1 MSSKVIHPVNTP
13 KSTWCDL
20 TRLNVARQMGFT
32 MLETLVVLA
41 IVGILTTVG
50 VPAYQ
55 RVSVQYDISSTARL
69 FAQQAESARLMA
81 QAHGTV
87 IEGCPVNQLNFVAA
101 NPICINNLQAGQP
114 WAAWVWRNRAT
125 GAVVFRGQV
134 SPNLIFSTNRSVYP
148 AFNSSGHIAGLA
160 NQTVTVSSGAAN
172 TVPAQ
177 VTFSNQGKMT
187 VTLPP

>member
-41 IVGILTTVG
+41 IVGVLTTVS

-55 RVSVQYDISSTARL
+55 RVSAQYDINNTARL
-69 FAQQAESARLMA
+69 FAQQAESARLIA
-81 QAHGTV
+81 QAYGTV
-87 IEGCPVNQLNFVAA
+87 IEVCPVGTLDFVAA
-101 NPICINNLQAGQP
+101 NPACLNGLPAGQP
-114 WAAWVWRNRAT
+114 WAAWVWRNRVT

-134 SPNLIFSTNRSVYP
+134 SPNLIFSTNRIAYP
-148 AFNSSGHIAGLA
+148 AFNGSGHVVGLA
-160 NQTVTVSSGAAN
+160 NQAVTVSSGAAN

>member
-1 MSSKVIHPVNTP
+1 MSSKIIRPENTP
-13 KSTWCDL
+13 KSAWCAL
-20 TRLNVARQMGFT
+20 TRLSVAGQVGFT

-41 IVGILTTVG
+41 IVGVLTTVS
-50 VPAYQ
+50 VPAYL
-55 RVSVQYDISSTARL
+55 RVSAQYDINNTARL
-69 FAQQAESARLMA
+69 FAQQAESARLIA
-81 QAHGTV
+81 QAYGTV
-87 IEGCPVNQLNFVAA
+87 IAVCPVGSLDFVAA
-101 NPICINNLQAGQP
+101 NPVCLNNLPVNQP

-134 SPNLIFSTNRSVYP
+134 SPNLIFSTNRSAYP

-172 TVPAQ
+172 TVPAR

>member
-1 MSSKVIHPVNTP
+1 MSSKIIHPVNTP
-13 KSTWCDL
+13 KSAWCDL

-41 IVGILTTVG
+41 IVGGLTTVG

-55 RVSVQYDISSTARL
+55 RVSAQYDINNTARL

-81 QAHGTV
+81 QAYGTV
-87 IEGCPVNQLNFVAA
+87 IEVCPVGSLDFVAA
-101 NPICINNLQAGQP
+101 NPACLNNLPVDQP

-134 SPNLIFSTNRSVYP
+134 PPTVTFSTNRTAYP
-148 AFNSSGHIAGLA
+148 AFDDSGRIM
-160 NQTVTVSSGAAN
+160 GAAQSITVNAGVAN
-172 TVPAQ
+172 TTPAQ
-177 VTFSNQGKMT
+177 VTLSSQGKMT
-187 VTLPP
+187 VTLP